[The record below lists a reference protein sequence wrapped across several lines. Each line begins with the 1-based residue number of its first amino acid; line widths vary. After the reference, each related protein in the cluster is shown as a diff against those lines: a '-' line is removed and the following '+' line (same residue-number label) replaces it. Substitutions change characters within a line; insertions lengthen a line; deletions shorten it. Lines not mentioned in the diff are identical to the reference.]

1 MRFYRARTLSDLMCR
16 HTGVKLQE
24 MLPRLTPLASSLE
37 VLDLSDTK
45 LGGNIPAN
53 ITVFAKL
60 KTLNMS
66 GMDLEGRSS
75 LSGLGA

>member
-1 MRFYRARTLSDLMCR
+1 MCR

-24 MLPRLTPLASSLE
+24 MLPRLAPLGPSLE
-37 VLDLSDTK
+37 VLDLRFTK

-75 LSGLGA
+75 LPGLSASTDLVQL